1 MMNGSQRMQAKLV
14 HKMRGITLI
23 ELMIV
28 VVVIGI
34 MAAIAYPNY
43 REFVARA
50 NRNEAKAALLRIATN
65 QERFYLQNNSY
76 TCDMTR
82 LGFAT
87 AAGFVT
93 ESRTYTVDVTSCDS
107 NNFTAQAVYNIPG
120 DPEAGK
126 CGTFLINGRNV
137 KTSLPDP
144 PGNCW
149 TRTR

>member
-1 MMNGSQRMQAKLV
+1 MTPGQRMQARLV

-34 MAAIAYPNY
+34 MAAVAYPNY

-65 QERFYLQNNSY
+65 QERFYLQNNTY

-82 LGFAT
+82 LGFPVPNN
-87 AAGFVT
+87 FVT
-93 ESRTYTVDVTSCDS
+93 DSRTYTVDVTFCDA
-107 NNFTAQAVYNIPG
+107 NNFNAQAVYNIPG

-137 KTSLPDP
+137 KQSLPDP
-144 PGNCW
+144 NCW